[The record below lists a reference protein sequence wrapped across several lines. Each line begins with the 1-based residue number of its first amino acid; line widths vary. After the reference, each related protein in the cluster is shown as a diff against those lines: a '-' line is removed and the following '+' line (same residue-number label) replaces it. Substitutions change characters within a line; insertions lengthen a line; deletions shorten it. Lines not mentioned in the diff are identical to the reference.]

1 MRLAATL
8 FALSVLSFAAPGLA
22 PEPAHAACTAEGL
35 INTCLDDEDIKAED
49 MGGGEEE
56 AYERLDGGSYGGR
69 PDEAATGKTITVGG
83 TTVTLSQ
90 SKDEDQPWQPFNRQF
105 ADGEKAGLGEDRP
118 RESGNPMQFKC
129 YADGCY

>member
-1 MRLAATL
+1 MRLATAL
-8 FALSVLSFAAPGLA
+8 FALSVLFFAAPG
-22 PEPAHAACTAEGL
+22 PARAVCTAEGL
-35 INTCLDDEDIKAED
+35 INTCLDDDDIDAEVGAED
-49 MGGGEEE
+49 VGAEEE

-69 PDEAATGKTITVGG
+69 PAETATGKTITVGG

-105 ADGEKAGLGEDRP
+105 ADGEKAGPGEDRP